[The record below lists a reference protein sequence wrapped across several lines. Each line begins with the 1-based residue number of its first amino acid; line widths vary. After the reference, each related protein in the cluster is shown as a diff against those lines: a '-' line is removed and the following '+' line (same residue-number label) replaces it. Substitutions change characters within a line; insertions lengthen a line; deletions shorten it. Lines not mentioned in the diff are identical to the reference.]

1 MSDPDPEL
9 ESDSKDQPT
18 IELKTHKYQDRV
30 PIWNRLDFSTKGRII
45 DVAHHSVLL
54 VFIAAVVFPLYWMV
68 LTAIRPLQA
77 TRTRPIPYLPGS
89 VTLENYTEIVLNSN
103 IPLYYFNSLTI
114 ALGVVLVT
122 ITAATLA
129 GYGLSRIDIPRKKVF
144 ARGILFGYMFPSIL
158 LAIPLFLFWRQLGI
172 INSRI
177 GIILAESAKTLP
189 FSVWLMWK
197 FFDAVP
203 ESLEESAIMAG
214 ATRFRAFY
222 EIALPRARP
231 GIVAIAILAF
241 ATSWDEFTIPK
252 ILAPSENM
260 WVLTV
265 GLSSLVE
272 QNQVLWG
279 QMMAACSLILIP
291 SFLFV
296 FFLQEHMLRGL
307 RM

>member
-1 MSDPDPEL
+1 MTNSGSGPKASDGG
-9 ESDSKDQPT
+9 QPT
-18 IELKTHKYQDRV
+18 LDLKTHKYQDRI
-30 PIWNRLDFSTKGRII
+30 PIWNRLDFGTKGRIVDI
-45 DVAHHSVLL
+45 AHHGVLL
-54 VFIAAVVFPLYWMV
+54 VFIALIVFPLYWMV
-68 LTAIRPLQA
+68 STALRPEQQMF
-77 TRTRPIPYLPGS
+77 TRPIPYVPRTVSLKH
-89 VTLENYTEIVLNSN
+89 YTEILLNSD
-103 IPLYYFNSLTI
+103 IPLYYFNSLSI

-122 ITAATLA
+122 VVAATLA
-129 GYGLSRIDIPRKKVF
+129 GYGLSRIDIPRKKLF

-158 LAIPLFLFWRQLGI
+158 LAIPLFIFWRQLGI
-172 INSRI
+172 IDSRI

-222 EIALPRARP
+222 EIALPRAKP
-231 GIVAIAILAF
+231 GVVAIAILAF

-252 ILAPSENM
+252 ILAPSQDM

>member
-1 MSDPDPEL
+1 MSDPGPEL
-9 ESDSKDQPT
+9 ESDSKDRPT

-77 TRTRPIPYLPGS
+77 TRTRPIQYLPSS
-89 VTLENYTEIVLNSN
+89 VTLENYTEVVLNSN

-203 ESLEESAIMAG
+203 KSLEESAIMAG